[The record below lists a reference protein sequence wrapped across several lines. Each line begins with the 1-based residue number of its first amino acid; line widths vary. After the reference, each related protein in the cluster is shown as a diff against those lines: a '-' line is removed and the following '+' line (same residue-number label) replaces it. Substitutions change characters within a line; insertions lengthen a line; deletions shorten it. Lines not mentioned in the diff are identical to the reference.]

1 VVQALEKAAFEP
13 AQLPAA
19 AVAAVA
25 FAPSVVMGLVFF
37 KVAALIVLAVAV
49 GAGSLAHLGA
59 RLARLPLE
67 TSPILPAV
75 VGVALVG
82 PATPLQWVVL
92 VAFGAAVLE
101 LARARWLPQARIQT
115 GLVAFAAIFLA
126 TDGVTA
132 AYLNPNGLKPL
143 VEPIRFWA
151 QYGGSSAFDPI
162 RLYVGNLPGPVFTT
176 SLMAVVI
183 GAAWLWYAGR
193 LSPGVAVT
201 FAIGA
206 VVPVAILHWNLAFQL
221 ESGPSWFAVLLI
233 LADRRYLPNSSS
245 SRPLLG
251 MAAGMGGVALRSKG
265 YGVEAVFLVVAA
277 LQVTVAALEGAE
289 WLVVHRGR
297 LAEGV
302 RGLGHGASLRLPGRK
317 AA

>member
-1 VVQALEKAAFEP
+1 MRALEKAVFEP
-13 AQLPAA
+13 AHLPAA

-37 KVAALIVLAVAV
+37 KVAALIMLAVAV

-59 RLARLPLE
+59 RLAKLPLE

-82 PATPLQWVVL
+82 PATPLQWVVI
-92 VAFGAAVLE
+92 VAVAGAVLE
-101 LARARWLPQARIQT
+101 LARARWLPGARIQA

-126 TDGVTA
+126 TQGATA

-151 QYGGSSAFDPI
+151 QYGGSAAFDPI
-162 RLYVGNLPGPVFTT
+162 RLYVGNVPGPVFAT

-201 FAIGA
+201 FALGA
-206 VVPVAILHWNLAFQL
+206 TVPIVLLHWNLAFQL
-221 ESGPSWFAVLLI
+221 ESAPSWFAVLLI
-233 LADRRYLPNSSS
+233 LADRRFLPASSA

-251 MAAGMGGVALRSKG
+251 MAAGVGGVALRSKG
-265 YGVEAVFLVVAA
+265 FGVEAVFLVVAA
-277 LQVTVAALEGAE
+277 LQVGVALLEGAE
-289 WLVVHRGR
+289 WLVVHRAR
-297 LAEGV
+297 LAEGM
-302 RGLGHGASLRLPGRK
+302 RGHGASLRLPGRK